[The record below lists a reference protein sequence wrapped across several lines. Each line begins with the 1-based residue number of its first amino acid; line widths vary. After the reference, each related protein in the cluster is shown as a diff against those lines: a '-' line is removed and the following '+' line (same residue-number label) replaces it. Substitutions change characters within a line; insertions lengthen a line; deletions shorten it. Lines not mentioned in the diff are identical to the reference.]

1 MSKILRAAALVV
13 GAVAVVVATGG
24 AAAIGVG
31 TEAAAATATTAATA
45 AMIGGLSAS
54 TLGLVASGLSL
65 AAGLTAKKP
74 SGSGGGSKTRW
85 KADPQAGIPYTVGR
99 NAVTG
104 HIVEIGMAQCREE
117 WCELLSSSVG
127 AVS

>member
-31 TEAAAATATTAATA
+31 NAAAAATATTAATA
-45 AMIGGLSAS
+45 ATIGGISAS

-74 SGSGGGSKTRW
+74 SGPGGGSQTSWRPEESRVGKEWVRTCRSRW
-85 KADPQAGIPYTVGR
+85 AADTKK
-99 NAVTG
+99 
-104 HIVEIGMAQCREE
+104 
-117 WCELLSSSVG
+117 
-127 AVS
+127 